1 MRTARLH
8 GAGDLRLHDEPDPV
22 PAAGEELVRVT
33 AVGLC
38 GSDRHWYTEGGIGD
52 AALRRPLVLGH
63 ELAGVIVGGE
73 RDGERVAV
81 DPADPCLRCPTCLGA
96 GGHLCPNLRF
106 LGHGETDGG
115 LRSLL
120 AWPGRLLHRL
130 PESLPDAEAA
140 LLEPLGVAL
149 HAIDLVGVAPRRAGV
164 FGCGPIGLLL
174 VQLLRALGWAS
185 VVATDVLAHRVAAAR
200 AMGATEAIAADPDGA
215 PPAGLPAV
223 DVAFEVAGSDGSLAD
238 AIEGAVAGGR
248 VVLVGIPE
256 GDRTSFAAAAARR
269 KELTLHLCRRM
280 TADDLPRAIGLADD
294 RRVELAALISSRY
307 PLAEAAT
314 AFAALVAR
322 RGLKVVVE
330 PSGAFGDKPA
340 IDR

>member
-1 MRTARLH
+1 MRAARLH
-8 GAGDLRLHDEPDPV
+8 GPGDLRLHDEPDPV

-52 AALRRPLVLGH
+52 ATLRRPLVLGH

-81 DPADPCLRCPTCLGA
+81 DPADPCLRCETCLGP

-130 PESLPDAEAA
+130 PESVSDAEAA
-140 LLEPLGVAL
+140 LLEPLGVAI
-149 HAIDLVGVAPRRAGV
+149 HAVDLVGAAPRRAGV

-174 VQLLRALGWAS
+174 VQLLRALGWPP
-185 VVATDVLAHRVAAAR
+185 VVATDALQHRVEAAL
-200 AMGATEAIAADPDGA
+200 AMGATEGIVVEPDGTSSGR
-215 PPAGLPAV
+215 PPET
-223 DVAFEVAGSDGSLAD
+223 DVAFEVAGTDRSLAN
-238 AIEGAVAGGR
+238 AIASARPGGL
-248 VVLVGIPE
+248 VVLIGIPD
-256 GDRTSFAAAAARR
+256 GDRTSFEAAAARR

-280 TADDLPRAIGLADD
+280 TADDLPRAIRLAEE
-294 RRVELAALISSRY
+294 RRVDLAPLITARY
-307 PLAEAAT
+307 PLTESAT
-314 AFAALVAR
+314 AFHALVER

-330 PSGAFGDKPA
+330 PDHGAGEDPPV
-340 IDR
+340 RR